1 MLNGS
6 LDQHLFHRSG
16 DEQRQA
22 TCMSQWGTRY
32 NLVKDIATGLKYVHH
47 EYEPMV
53 LHRDIKASN
62 IMIDLTFQGRLG
74 DFGLAC
80 VLADGKDSYT
90 DHGAPGTLGFRAPE
104 YVYNGKATRKT
115 DIFAFGVLVLEIVT
129 GKRAV
134 GKDVQFGHVTDW
146 VWKFHAE
153 GNLHAAV
160 DAVLTTT
167 TEFDANEAIRLLQLG
182 MACSSPNP
190 SDRPS
195 MADAVQIISKS
206 LQPPNIP
213 LSKPPLVWPPE
224 GWGEP
229 SSTSSYSTPST
240 SNLNTTST
248 FMVEMT
254 AGTEHISSEYE
265 HDRFTSY
272 PRRKK
277 IFAGSRLRLS
287 L

>member
-1 MLNGS
+1 
-6 LDQHLFHRSG
+6 
-16 DEQRQA
+16 
-22 TCMSQWGTRY
+22 MSQWGTRY
-32 NLVKDIATGLKYVHH
+32 NLVKDIATGLQYVHH

-62 IMIDLTFQGRLG
+62 IMIDFNFQGRLG

-80 VLADGKDSYT
+80 VLANGKDSYT
-90 DHGAPGTLGFRAPE
+90 DYGAPGTLGFRAPE

-146 VWKFHAE
+146 VWKLHAE
-153 GNLHAAV
+153 GNLLAAV
-160 DAVLTTT
+160 DVVLTTT
-167 TEFDANEAIRLLQLG
+167 SEFDADEAIQLLQLG

-195 MADAVQIISKS
+195 MTDAVQIISKS
-206 LQPPNIP
+206 VPPPDIP

-224 GWGEP
+224 GWGNP
-229 SSTSSYSTPST
+229 SSTSDYSTLST
-240 SNLNTTST
+240 SNFNTTST

-254 AGTEHISSEYE
+254 AGTEH
-265 HDRFTSY
+265 TS
-272 PRRKK
+272 
-277 IFAGSRLRLS
+277 
-287 L
+287 

>member
-1 MLNGS
+1 MPNGS
-6 LDQHLFHRSG
+6 LDQHLFGRST
-16 DEQRQA
+16 DRQQA
-22 TCMSQWGTRY
+22 TCISQWATRY
-32 NLVKDIATGLKYVHH
+32 NLVKDIASGLQYVHH

-62 IMIDLTFQGRLG
+62 IMIDFTFQGRLG

-104 YVYNGKATRKT
+104 YVYSGRATRKT

-134 GKDVQFGHVTDW
+134 GRDVQFGHVIDW

-153 GNLHAAV
+153 GNLLAAV

-167 TEFDANEAIRLLQLG
+167 AEFDADEAIRLLQLG
-182 MACSSPNP
+182 MACSSSNP

-195 MADAVQIISKS
+195 MVDAVQIISKS
-206 LQPPNIP
+206 VPPPDIP
-213 LSKPPLVWPPE
+213 LLKPPLVWPPGAWE
-224 GWGEP
+224 SS
-229 SSTSSYSTPST
+229 SSTSDSSMST
-240 SNLNTTST
+240 SNFNTTST

-254 AGTEHISSEYE
+254 AGSREHISSEQE
-265 HDRFTSY
+265 RSRFTSY

-277 IFAGSRLRLS
+277 IFAGGRLRLS